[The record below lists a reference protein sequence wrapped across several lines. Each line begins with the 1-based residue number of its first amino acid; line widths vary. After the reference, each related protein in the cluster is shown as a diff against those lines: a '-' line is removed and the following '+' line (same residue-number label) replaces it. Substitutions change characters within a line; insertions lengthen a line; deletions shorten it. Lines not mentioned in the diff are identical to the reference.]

1 MGKGSMHEERRDD
14 LAAYALGA
22 LDADEAAALEEHL
35 RGCDACAEYLTWL
48 APAVELLPA
57 SVEQLEPPE
66 RLRENLMAAVRAEAG
81 AESQPEAPVT
91 PRRRRWNIG
100 GPVMRPA
107 TGFAAV
113 AVLAMGAALGYVLSN
128 SGGDDRDTVQAKAVG
143 TVPADALVASVEHGA
158 GGDAILHVERA
169 PALAAGDVYQAWV
182 SRGGTVEP
190 AASFRPHEDGTAEA
204 ALGDTLEGADAVLV
218 TEEPTPN
225 EQQPTSAPI
234 LRADLG

>member
-1 MGKGSMHEERRDD
+1 MGKGSMHDELRDD
-14 LAAYALGA
+14 LAAYAIGA
-22 LDADEAAALEEHL
+22 LDRDEAVKLEEHL
-35 RGCDACAEYLTWL
+35 SDCTACAEYLTWL

-57 SVEQLEPPE
+57 SVEQVEPPE
-66 RLRENLMAAVRAEAG
+66 RLRENLMATVRAEAA
-81 AESQPEAPVT
+81 AEREAQAAP
-91 PRRRRWNIG
+91 PRRRWNIG
-100 GPVMRPA
+100 GFVLRPA

-113 AVLAMGAALGYVLSN
+113 AVLVMGAALGYVVSN
-128 SGGDDRDTVQAKAVG
+128 SGDDRDTVQAQAVG

-169 PALAAGDVYQAWV
+169 PALASGDVYQAWV
-182 SRGGTVEP
+182 SRGGTMEP
-190 AASFRPHEDGTAEA
+190 AASFRLREDGSADA

-225 EQQPTSAPI
+225 EDQPTSAPI